1 MLKKLS
7 ILLLTILMVVPA
19 MAQPEEGCECMFA
32 PQKGQWQIDL
42 TLGQGQ
48 FFNDMSGLY
57 YLLPNADG
65 GPIGVGLSVQGLGL
79 QEFLGLGNDNI
90 SADLSTYVLNIGSL
104 NVNSLVNIVGLQARY
119 FVADRWD
126 LNLLAAYNVNMQ
138 PRKDFIEGAF
148 TDDANLNVDHIDPSR
163 VNVRVGV
170 GDIYA
175 HKAILGAVTHSL
187 MTQIGSNFYFNTK
200 NPRINPYIGVMGQF
214 KLARIEAYYPYTG
227 QTVQD
232 DTNFG
237 GTTNNGPQVPGLDDP
252 LDVGQQLNNPWN
264 QTSTGSGAGFD
275 DIALHRA
282 SLRGAQ
288 VLGFGGGLTAG
299 VSYSLAQG
307 LILSFEVAPVLYQ
320 YSLLHLQVQGQDAY
334 YAMNHNIRAFAF
346 PQLKL
351 GIRF

>member
-48 FFNDMSGLY
+48 FFNDLQGLY

-65 GPIGVGLSVQGLGL
+65 SPIGVGLNILGLGN
-79 QEFLGLGNDNI
+79 QEILGLGNDNI

-126 LNLLAAYNVNMQ
+126 LNILGAYNVNMQ

-148 TDDANLNVDHIDPSR
+148 TDDGNLNVDHIDPSQ

-200 NPRINPYIGVMGQF
+200 NPRINPYIGVIGQF

-237 GTTNNGPQVPGLDDP
+237 GTTGNGPQVPAINDP
-252 LDVGQQLNNPWN
+252 LGVDPNWN
-264 QTSTGSGAGFD
+264 QPSTGSGAQFD

-282 SLRGAQ
+282 ALRGSQ
-288 VLGFGGGLTAG
+288 VFGFGGGLTAG
-299 VSYSLAQG
+299 VSYSLAPG

-334 YAMNHNIRAFAF
+334 FAMNHNIRAFAY

>member
-1 MLKKLS
+1 
-7 ILLLTILMVVPA
+7 
-19 MAQPEEGCECMFA
+19 MFA

-90 SADLSTYVLNIGSL
+90 
-104 NVNSLVNIVGLQARY
+104 GLQARY

-126 LNLLAAYNVNMQ
+126 LNLMGAYNVNMQ

-187 MTQIGSNFYFNTK
+187 MTQIGSNFYFHTK
-200 NPRINPYIGVMGQF
+200 NPRINPYLGVMGQF

-227 QTVQD
+227 QTVDD

-237 GTTNNGPQVPGLDDP
+237 GTTNDGPQVPDIDDP
-252 LDVGQQLNNPWN
+252 LGNNDNWN
-264 QTSTGSGAGFD
+264 QPSTGSGTQFE

-282 SLRGAQ
+282 ALRGAQ

-299 VSYSLAQG
+299 ISYSLAQG

>member
-48 FFNDMSGLY
+48 FFNDLQGLY
-57 YLLPNADG
+57 YLLPSADG
-65 GPIGVGLSVQGLGL
+65 SPIGLGL
-79 QEFLGLGNDNI
+79 NILGLGNQEILGLGNDNI

-126 LNLLAAYNVNMQ
+126 LNILGAYNVNMQ

-148 TDDANLNVDHIDPSR
+148 TDDGNLNVDHIDPSQ

-200 NPRINPYIGVMGQF
+200 NPRINPYIGVIGQF

-237 GTTNNGPQVPGLDDP
+237 GTTGNGPQVPAINDP
-252 LDVGQQLNNPWN
+252 LGQNPNWN
-264 QTSTGSGAGFD
+264 QPSTDSGVQFD
-275 DIALHRA
+275 DIAMHRA
-282 SLRGAQ
+282 SLRGSQ
-288 VLGFGGGLTAG
+288 VFGFGGGLTAG
-299 VSYSLAQG
+299 VSYSLAPG

-334 YAMNHNIRAFAF
+334 FAMNHNIRAFAY

>member
-1 MLKKLS
+1 
-7 ILLLTILMVVPA
+7 MVVPA

-48 FFNDMSGLY
+48 FFNDISGLY

-65 GPIGVGLSVQGLGL
+65 GSIGVGLNVQALGN
-79 QEFLGLGNDNI
+79 QEILGLGNDNI

-104 NVNSLVNIVGLQARY
+104 NRNSLVNIVGLQGKY

-126 LNLLAAYNVNMQ
+126 INLLAAYNVNMQ
-138 PRKDFIEGAF
+138 PKKDFIEGAF

-175 HKAILGAVTHSL
+175 HRAILGTVTHSL
-187 MTQIGSNFYFNTK
+187 MTQIGSNYHFDTK
-200 NPRINPYIGVMGQF
+200 NPRIFPYIGVMGQF

-227 QTVQD
+227 QTVDD

-237 GTTNNGPQVPGLDDP
+237 GTTNDGPQVPGINDP
-252 LDVGQQLNNPWN
+252 LGGVGQQPNVPWN
-264 QTSTGSGAGFD
+264 QPSTGSGTQFE
-275 DIALHRA
+275 DIAMHRP

-299 VSYSLAQG
+299 ISYALAQG

-320 YSLLHLQVQGQDAY
+320 YTLLHLQVQGQDAY

>member
-1 MLKKLS
+1 M
-7 ILLLTILMVVPA
+7 
-19 MAQPEEGCECMFA
+19 
-32 PQKGQWQIDL
+32 
-42 TLGQGQ
+42 
-48 FFNDMSGLY
+48 
-57 YLLPNADG
+57 
-65 GPIGVGLSVQGLGL
+65 
-79 QEFLGLGNDNI
+79 
-90 SADLSTYVLNIGSL
+90 
-104 NVNSLVNIVGLQARY
+104 
-119 FVADRWD
+119 
-126 LNLLAAYNVNMQ
+126 
-138 PRKDFIEGAF
+138 
-148 TDDANLNVDHIDPSR
+148 
-163 VNVRVGV
+163 RVGV

-252 LDVGQQLNNPWN
+252 LAGGSAEQQSPGISPHR
-264 QTSTGSGAGFD
+264 QRHAFD
-275 DIALHRA
+275 DIALYRP

>member
-1 MLKKLS
+1 
-7 ILLLTILMVVPA
+7 
-19 MAQPEEGCECMFA
+19 MFA

-48 FFNDMSGLY
+48 FFNDLQGLY
-57 YLLPNADG
+57 YLLPSADG
-65 GPIGVGLSVQGLGL
+65 SPIGLGL
-79 QEFLGLGNDNI
+79 NILGLGNQEILGLGNDNI

-126 LNLLAAYNVNMQ
+126 LNILGAYNVNMQ

-148 TDDANLNVDHIDPSR
+148 TDDGNLNVDHIDPSQ

-200 NPRINPYIGVMGQF
+200 NPRINPYIGVIGQF

-237 GTTNNGPQVPGLDDP
+237 GTTGNGPQVPAINDP
-252 LDVGQQLNNPWN
+252 LGQNPNWN
-264 QTSTGSGAGFD
+264 QPSTGSGAQFD

-282 SLRGAQ
+282 ALRGSQ
-288 VLGFGGGLTAG
+288 VFGFGGGLTAG
-299 VSYSLAQG
+299 VSYSLAPG

-334 YAMNHNIRAFAF
+334 FAMNHNIRAFAY

>member
-1 MLKKLS
+1 
-7 ILLLTILMVVPA
+7 MVVPA

-48 FFNDMSGLY
+48 FFNDVQGLY
-57 YLLPNADG
+57 YLLPSADG
-65 GPIGVGLSVQGLGL
+65 SPIGLGL
-79 QEFLGLGNDNI
+79 NILGLGNQEILGLGNDNI

-126 LNLLAAYNVNMQ
+126 LNILGAYNVNMQ

-148 TDDANLNVDHIDPSR
+148 TDDGNLNVDHIDPSQ

-200 NPRINPYIGVMGQF
+200 NPRINPYIGVIGQF

-237 GTTNNGPQVPGLDDP
+237 GTTGNGPQVPAINDP
-252 LDVGQQLNNPWN
+252 LGQNPNWN
-264 QTSTGSGAGFD
+264 QPSTGSGAQFD

-282 SLRGAQ
+282 ALRGSQ
-288 VLGFGGGLTAG
+288 VFGFGGGLTAG
-299 VSYSLAQG
+299 VSYSLAPG

-334 YAMNHNIRAFAF
+334 FAMNHNIRAFAY

>member
-48 FFNDMSGLY
+48 FFNDVQGLY
-57 YLLPNADG
+57 YLLPSADG
-65 GPIGVGLSVQGLGL
+65 SPIGLGL
-79 QEFLGLGNDNI
+79 NILGLGNQEILGLGNDNI

-126 LNLLAAYNVNMQ
+126 LNILGAYNVNMQ

-148 TDDANLNVDHIDPSR
+148 TDDGNLNVDHIDPSQ

-200 NPRINPYIGVMGQF
+200 NPRINPYIGVIGQF

-237 GTTNNGPQVPGLDDP
+237 GTTGNGPQVPAINDP
-252 LDVGQQLNNPWN
+252 LGQNPNWN
-264 QTSTGSGAGFD
+264 QPSTGSGAQFD

-282 SLRGAQ
+282 ALRGSQ
-288 VLGFGGGLTAG
+288 VFGFGGGLTAG
-299 VSYSLAQG
+299 VSYSLAPG

-320 YSLLHLQVQGQDAY
+320 YSLLHLHVQGQDAY
-334 YAMNHNIRAFAF
+334 FAMNHNIRAFAY

>member
-1 MLKKLS
+1 
-7 ILLLTILMVVPA
+7 LTILMVVPA

-48 FFNDMSGLY
+48 FFNDVQGLY
-57 YLLPNADG
+57 YLLPSADG
-65 GPIGVGLSVQGLGL
+65 SPIGLGL
-79 QEFLGLGNDNI
+79 NILGLGNQEILGLGNDNI

-126 LNLLAAYNVNMQ
+126 LNILGAYNVNMQ

-148 TDDANLNVDHIDPSR
+148 TDIEGAFTDDGNLNVDHIDPSR

-200 NPRINPYIGVMGQF
+200 NPRINPYIGVIGQF

-237 GTTNNGPQVPGLDDP
+237 GTTGNGPQVPAINDP
-252 LDVGQQLNNPWN
+252 LGQNPNWN
-264 QTSTGSGAGFD
+264 QPSTGSGAQFD

-282 SLRGAQ
+282 ALRGAQ

-299 VSYSLAQG
+299 VSYSLAPG

-334 YAMNHNIRAFAF
+334 FAMNHNIRAFAY

>member
-48 FFNDMSGLY
+48 FFNDVQGLY
-57 YLLPNADG
+57 YLLPSADG
-65 GPIGVGLSVQGLGL
+65 SPIGLGL
-79 QEFLGLGNDNI
+79 NILGLGNQEILGLGNDNI

-126 LNLLAAYNVNMQ
+126 LNILGAYNVNMQ

-148 TDDANLNVDHIDPSR
+148 TDDGNLNVDHIDPSQ

-200 NPRINPYIGVMGQF
+200 NPRINPYIGVIGQF

-237 GTTNNGPQVPGLDDP
+237 GTTGNGPQVPAINDP
-252 LDVGQQLNNPWN
+252 LGQNPNWN
-264 QTSTGSGAGFD
+264 QPSTGSGAQFD

-282 SLRGAQ
+282 ALRGSQ
-288 VLGFGGGLTAG
+288 VFGFGGGLTAG
-299 VSYSLAQG
+299 VSYSLAPG

-334 YAMNHNIRAFAF
+334 FAMNHNIRAFAY

>member
-1 MLKKLS
+1 M
-7 ILLLTILMVVPA
+7 
-19 MAQPEEGCECMFA
+19 G
-32 PQKGQWQIDL
+32 
-42 TLGQGQ
+42 
-48 FFNDMSGLY
+48 
-57 YLLPNADG
+57 
-65 GPIGVGLSVQGLGL
+65 
-79 QEFLGLGNDNI
+79 
-90 SADLSTYVLNIGSL
+90 
-104 NVNSLVNIVGLQARY
+104 
-119 FVADRWD
+119 
-126 LNLLAAYNVNMQ
+126 AYNVNMQ

-187 MTQIGSNFYFNTK
+187 MTQIGSNFYFHTK
-200 NPRINPYIGVMGQF
+200 NPRINPYLGVMGQF

-227 QTVQD
+227 QTVDD

-237 GTTNNGPQVPGLDDP
+237 GTTNDGPQVPDIDDP
-252 LDVGQQLNNPWN
+252 LGNNDNWN
-264 QTSTGSGAGFD
+264 QPSTGSGTQFE

-282 SLRGAQ
+282 ALRGAQ

-299 VSYSLAQG
+299 ISYSLAQG

>member
-1 MLKKLS
+1 
-7 ILLLTILMVVPA
+7 
-19 MAQPEEGCECMFA
+19 MFA

-48 FFNDMSGLY
+48 FFNDVQGLY
-57 YLLPNADG
+57 YLLPSADG
-65 GPIGVGLSVQGLGL
+65 SPIGLGL
-79 QEFLGLGNDNI
+79 NILGLGNQEILGLGNDNI

-126 LNLLAAYNVNMQ
+126 LNILGAYNVNMQ

-187 MTQIGSNFYFNTK
+187 MTQIGSNFYFHTK
-200 NPRINPYIGVMGQF
+200 NPRINPYLGVMGQF

-237 GTTNNGPQVPGLDDP
+237 GTTGNGPQVPAINDP
-252 LDVGQQLNNPWN
+252 LGQNPNWN
-264 QTSTGSGAGFD
+264 QPSTGSGAQFD

-282 SLRGAQ
+282 ALRGSQ
-288 VLGFGGGLTAG
+288 VFGFGGGLTAG
-299 VSYSLAQG
+299 VSYSLAPG

-334 YAMNHNIRAFAF
+334 FAMNHNIRAFAY

>member
-48 FFNDMSGLY
+48 FFNDFSGLY
-57 YLLPNADG
+57 YLLPSADG
-65 GPIGVGLSVQGLGL
+65 SPIGIAFNQGWNELEGYGSVHL
-79 QEFLGLGNDNI
+79 
-90 SADLSTYVLNIGSL
+90 SADLATYVLNIGSL
-104 NVNSLVNIVGLQARY
+104 NNNSLVNIVGLQGKY

-126 LNLLAAYNVNMQ
+126 INLMAAYNVNMQ

-148 TDDANLNVDHIDPSR
+148 TDDANLNVSHIDPSR
-163 VNVRVGV
+163 VNVNVGV

-175 HKAILGAVTHSL
+175 HKAILGAVTHSF
-187 MTQIGSNFYFNTK
+187 MTQLGSNYYFDTK
-200 NPRINPYIGVMGQF
+200 NPRIFPYIGVMGQF
-214 KLARIEAYYPYTG
+214 KMARIEAYYPYTG
-227 QTVQD
+227 QTVDD

-237 GTTNNGPQVPGLDDP
+237 GTTNNGPQRPWIVDP
-252 LDVGQQLNNPWN
+252 LGRLGAQQLNVPWN
-264 QTSTGSGAGFD
+264 QPSTGSGTQFD
-275 DIALHRA
+275 DISLHRA
-282 SLRGAQ
+282 SLRGSQ
-288 VLGFGGGLTAG
+288 VFGFGGGLVAG
-299 VSYSLAQG
+299 VSYALAPG
-307 LILSFEVAPVLYQ
+307 LILGFEVVPVLYQ

-334 YAMNHNIRAFAF
+334 YAMNHNIRAFAY
-346 PQLKL
+346 PQVKL

>member
-1 MLKKLS
+1 
-7 ILLLTILMVVPA
+7 
-19 MAQPEEGCECMFA
+19 MFA

-48 FFNDMSGLY
+48 FFNDVQGLY
-57 YLLPNADG
+57 YLLPSADG
-65 GPIGVGLSVQGLGL
+65 SPIGLGL
-79 QEFLGLGNDNI
+79 NILGLGNQEILGLGNDNI

-126 LNLLAAYNVNMQ
+126 LNILGAYNVNMQ

-148 TDDANLNVDHIDPSR
+148 TDDGNLNVDHIDPSQ

-200 NPRINPYIGVMGQF
+200 NPRINPYIGVIGQF

-237 GTTNNGPQVPGLDDP
+237 GTTGNGPQVPAINDP
-252 LDVGQQLNNPWN
+252 LGQNPNWN
-264 QTSTGSGAGFD
+264 QPSTGSGAQFD

-282 SLRGAQ
+282 ALRGSQ
-288 VLGFGGGLTAG
+288 VFGFGGGLTAG
-299 VSYSLAQG
+299 VSYSLAPG

-334 YAMNHNIRAFAF
+334 FAMNHNIRAFAY